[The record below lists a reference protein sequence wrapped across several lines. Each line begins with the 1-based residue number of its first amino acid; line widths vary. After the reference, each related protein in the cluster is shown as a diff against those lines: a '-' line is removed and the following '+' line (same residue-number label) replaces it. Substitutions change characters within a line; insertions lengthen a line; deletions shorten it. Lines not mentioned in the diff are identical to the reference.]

1 MSRCQVKT
9 LSDVCDQLANPCDG
23 LVGLVGAVSA
33 AMVGMSN
40 DTDVPPMLRQW
51 LMYTGFQ
58 LNGAVQVMGEMERV
72 VEGSLGGR
80 VQVFC
85 VRGRGVL
92 GGPTG

>member
-23 LVGLVGAVSA
+23 LVGLVVAVSA

-72 VEGSLGGR
+72 VEGSLGGAYK
-80 VQVFC
+80 FSASE
-85 VRGRGVL
+85 GAAS
-92 GGPTG
+92 